1 MEESNGSLKTLK
13 AKANG
18 VNGHLNGKSHL
29 NGHING
35 HAVVP
40 RRRTSQQRPGFVAR
54 CFSII
59 AR

>member
-1 MEESNGSLKTLK
+1 MEESNGSLRGPK

-18 VNGHLNGKSHL
+18 VTNQMNGKSHL

-40 RRRTSQQRPGFVAR
+40 RRRTPPKGRGFLARGSSIVAR
-54 CFSII
+54 
-59 AR
+59 